1 MVVLRGGTAG
11 PAHER
16 TLESLA
22 NVATVQM
29 RLGKHVEAGALFSE
43 VRKRSLSSLSC
54 DHLPRQARDQRKRNS
69 QVGVLCHTGS

>member
-1 MVVLRGGTAG
+1 MVLRGGTAG

-16 TLESLA
+16 TIESQA

-43 VRKRSLSSLSC
+43 VKNTSFEILFS
-54 DHLPRQARDQRKRNS
+54 
-69 QVGVLCHTGS
+69 VFG

>member
-1 MVVLRGGTAG
+1 MVELTLSRGGTAG

-16 TLESLA
+16 TIESQA

-43 VRKRSLSSLSC
+43 VKNTSFEILFS
-54 DHLPRQARDQRKRNS
+54 
-69 QVGVLCHTGS
+69 VFG